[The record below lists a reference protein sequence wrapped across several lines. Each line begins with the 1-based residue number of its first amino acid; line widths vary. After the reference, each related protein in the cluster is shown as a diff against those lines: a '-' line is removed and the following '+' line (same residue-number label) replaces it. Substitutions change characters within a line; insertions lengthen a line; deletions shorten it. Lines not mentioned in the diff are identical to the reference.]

1 MEGSLVL
8 PKRKKLIKNWID
20 NDSLYEYFQTI
31 AYGVSVFVTAV
42 KITEEKTTPFFDQL
56 EGPDTVPVIRLFF
69 DKEDAATYADLL
81 LNKGFDLTNMT
92 MLEFDPIKLY
102 KVMMRLS
109 DDSVNKQFVV
119 KACCFKND
127 KLVPI
132 DMFYKKY
139 DKQDVLF
146 N

>member
-1 MEGSLVL
+1 
-8 PKRKKLIKNWID
+8 
-20 NDSLYEYFQTI
+20 
-31 AYGVSVFVTAV
+31 
-42 KITEEKTTPFFDQL
+42 
-56 EGPDTVPVIRLFF
+56 LFF